1 MNICTDAGFL
11 IGLYDETDQYHGEAA
26 RHFDSLF
33 EPGSNR
39 LVIPWPVL
47 YEAVSTRMARRP
59 KSLALFERHW
69 KHLLR
74 RQQLELLSDL
84 PFRDGV
90 VEECFEE
97 TGQRHY
103 RALSAVDR
111 VLRRILA
118 NSRLQIHAFITFNPT
133 DFADVCR
140 KFGRQLYP
148 EGD

>member
-11 IGLYDETDQYHGEAA
+11 IGLYDQTDQYHEEAT

-33 EPGSNR
+33 EPGANR
-39 LVIPWPVL
+39 LVVPWPVL
-47 YEAVSTRMARRP
+47 YEAVSTRMVRRRNAV
-59 KSLALFERHW
+59 ALFERHW
-69 KHLLR
+69 KYLSL
-74 RQQLELLSDL
+74 RQQLELLPDS

-97 TGQRHY
+97 VGQGHY

-111 VLRRILA
+111 VLRRMLS
-118 NSRLQIHAFITFNPT
+118 NRGLRIHAFITFNAA

-140 KFGRQLYP
+140 KFGRRLYP
-148 EGD
+148 